1 MKSVCCR
8 RLAGDHTGGLAVITP
23 LGDNP
28 NLGGW
33 TTEGGGQLGLLAQG
47 TECRVRAVGGSLF
60 FLPLLNLLP
69 YLPSKRQ
76 VTCTG

>member
-1 MKSVCCR
+1 MKAVCCR

-47 TECRVRAVGGSLF
+47 EECRVRAGGLGRRREWSL
-60 FLPLLNLLP
+60 LW
-69 YLPSKRQ
+69 RWD
-76 VTCTG
+76 

>member
-47 TECRVRAVGGSLF
+47 EECRVRAVGGLSSSCL
-60 FLPLLNLLP
+60 
-69 YLPSKRQ
+69 
-76 VTCTG
+76 C